1 MTGKE
6 LAGIPVS
13 KIESD
18 MIKFY
23 SLLFANKL
31 SDELEEI
38 KLLLNADF

>member
-1 MTGKE
+1 
-6 LAGIPVS
+6 
-13 KIESD
+13 

-38 KLLLNADF
+38 KLLLNADFWTNIKTGCEREKRC